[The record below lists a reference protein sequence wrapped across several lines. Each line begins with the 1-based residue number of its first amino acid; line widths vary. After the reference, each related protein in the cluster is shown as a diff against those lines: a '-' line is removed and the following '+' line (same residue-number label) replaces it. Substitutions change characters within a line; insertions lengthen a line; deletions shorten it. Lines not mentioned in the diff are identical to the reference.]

1 MRYWIRTPRI
11 IQFIFSR
18 LLWRISP
25 AKPVVYLTFDDGPN
39 RYCTSEILK
48 ILEKEKIKGTFFCIG
63 KNVVKNPELYK
74 EIIVKGHSIGNHS
87 MSHLN
92 GWKTSKNK
100 YLKDIKKASEIIKS
114 NLFRPPYGK
123 LNFISTSQLKKEFKI
138 VMWDV
143 NSGDFDQTLN
153 YSKVIDNVLKNA
165 RNGSIIVLHDNKKFK
180 HLTLNAL
187 LPIIKGLKNKGFGI
201 ESIPFNPLL

>member
-11 IQFIFSR
+11 IQLIFSR
-18 LLWRISP
+18 LLWRMSP
-25 AKPVVYLTFDDGPN
+25 AKLVVYLTFDDGPN
-39 RYCTSEILK
+39 SHSTIEILK

-63 KNVVKNPELYK
+63 ENVVKNPELYK
-74 EIIVKGHSIGNHS
+74 EIIDKGHSIGNHS

-92 GWKTSKNK
+92 GWKVTKNK
-100 YLKDIKKASEIIKS
+100 YLKDIEKASEIVKS

-123 LNFISTSQLKKEFKI
+123 LNFSSTSQLKKKFEI
-138 VMWDV
+138 VMWDI

-153 YSKVIDNVLKNA
+153 YSQVIENVLKNA

-187 LPIIKGLKNKGFGI
+187 LPIIKGLKDKGFAI
-201 ESIPFNPLL
+201 EAIPFNL

>member
-11 IQFIFSR
+11 IQLIFSR
-18 LLWRISP
+18 LLWRMSP
-25 AKPVVYLTFDDGPN
+25 SKPIVYLTFDDGPN
-39 RYCTSEILK
+39 SHSTIEILK

-63 KNVVKNPELYK
+63 ENVVKNPELYK
-74 EIIVKGHSIGNHS
+74 EIIDKGHSIGNHS

-92 GWKTSKNK
+92 GWKVTKNK
-100 YLKDIKKASEIIKS
+100 YLKDIEKASEIIKS

-123 LNFISTSQLKKEFKI
+123 LNFSITSQLKKKFEI
-138 VMWDV
+138 VMWDI

-153 YSKVIDNVLKNA
+153 YSQVIENVLKNA

-187 LPIIKGLKNKGFGI
+187 LPIIKGLKDKGFAI
-201 ESIPFNPLL
+201 EAIPFNL

>member
-11 IQFIFSR
+11 IQLIFSR
-18 LLWRISP
+18 LLWRMSP
-25 AKPVVYLTFDDGPN
+25 SKPIVYLTFDDGPN
-39 RYCTSEILK
+39 SHSTIEILK

-63 KNVVKNPELYK
+63 ENVVKNPELYK
-74 EIIVKGHSIGNHS
+74 EIIDKGHSIGNHS

-92 GWKTSKNK
+92 GWKVTKNK
-100 YLKDIKKASEIIKS
+100 YLKDIEKASEIIKS

-123 LNFISTSQLKKEFKI
+123 LNFSSTSQLKKKFEI
-138 VMWDV
+138 VMWDI

-153 YSKVIDNVLKNA
+153 CSQVIENVLKNA

-187 LPIIKGLKNKGFGI
+187 LPIIKGLKDKGFAI
-201 ESIPFNPLL
+201 EAIPFNL

>member
-1 MRYWIRTPRI
+1 M
-11 IQFIFSR
+11 
-18 LLWRISP
+18 SP
-25 AKPVVYLTFDDGPN
+25 SKPIVYLTFDDGPN
-39 RYCTSEILK
+39 SHSTIEILK

-63 KNVVKNPELYK
+63 ENVVKNPELYK
-74 EIIVKGHSIGNHS
+74 EIIDKGHSIGNHS

-92 GWKTSKNK
+92 GWKVTKNK
-100 YLKDIKKASEIIKS
+100 YLKDIEKASEIIKS

-123 LNFISTSQLKKEFKI
+123 LNFSSTSQLKKKFEI
-138 VMWDV
+138 VMWDI

-153 YSKVIDNVLKNA
+153 YSQVIENVLKNA

-187 LPIIKGLKNKGFGI
+187 LPIIKGLKDKGFAI
-201 ESIPFNPLL
+201 EAIPFNL